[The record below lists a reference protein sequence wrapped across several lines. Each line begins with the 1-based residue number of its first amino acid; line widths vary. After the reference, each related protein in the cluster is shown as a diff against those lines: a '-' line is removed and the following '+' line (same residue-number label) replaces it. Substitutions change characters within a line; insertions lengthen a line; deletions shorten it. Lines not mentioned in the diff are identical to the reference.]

1 MTNPSDLPIIII
13 GGGYVGLGL
22 GLGCAGI
29 PILVHLITSPLS
41 YALPAHGTATNAL
54 STGP

>member
-1 MTNPSDLPIIII
+1 MTNPSDLSIIII
-13 GGGYVGLGL
+13 GGGYVGLAR
-22 GLGCAGI
+22 AGI